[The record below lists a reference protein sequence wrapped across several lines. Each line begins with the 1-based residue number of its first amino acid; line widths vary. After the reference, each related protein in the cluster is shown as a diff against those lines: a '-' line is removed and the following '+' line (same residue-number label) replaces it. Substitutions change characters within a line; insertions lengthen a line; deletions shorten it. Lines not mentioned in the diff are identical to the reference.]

1 MIFQGQTEEMNQ
13 NEKEWFSYFKTGQ
26 VSENAP
32 DYVLEACEKAS
43 YQNLQEEEKDVISAR
58 ERAEQDALAREH
70 YVWHQG
76 KTEGRALGMQSII
89 KKMFAKGKTIQEI
102 VDFTGLDED
111 EIEQV
116 YNRVKSDTSK

>member
-1 MIFQGQTEEMNQ
+1 MNQ

-58 ERAEQDALAREH
+58 ERAEQDALARED
-70 YVWHQG
+70 YVWTQG
-76 KTEGRALGMQSII
+76 MEQGRTEGRESLI
-89 KKMFAKGKTIQEI
+89 KVINQIYAKGKSIQEI
-102 VDFTGLDED
+102 GELTGLNEAD
-111 EIEQV
+111 I
-116 YNRVKSDTSK
+116 RSLIR